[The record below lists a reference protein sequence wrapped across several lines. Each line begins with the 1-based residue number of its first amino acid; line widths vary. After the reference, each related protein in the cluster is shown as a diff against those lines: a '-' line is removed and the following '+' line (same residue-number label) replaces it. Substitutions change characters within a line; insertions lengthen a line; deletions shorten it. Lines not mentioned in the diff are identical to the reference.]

1 MSITMYGYLRSHC
14 AISAHEVAYVSEHL
28 LAEVLCWSP
37 SDWRDDPEWPCA
49 AIGTM
54 DIERVDLSQ
63 LVPHQVALLRKKQTD
78 LMAAAQAAS
87 VEIDRQINGL
97 LAIENAVVSP

>member
-1 MSITMYGYLRSHC
+1 MSTTMYGYLRSHC
-14 AISAHEVAYVSEHL
+14 AISAHEVAYASEHL

-37 SDWRDDPEWPCA
+37 SDWRGDPDWPCV

-54 DIERVDLSQ
+54 SIERVPLSE
-63 LVPHQVALLRKKQTD
+63 LVPQQVALLRKKQTE
-78 LMAAAQAAS
+78 LTAAAQAAV